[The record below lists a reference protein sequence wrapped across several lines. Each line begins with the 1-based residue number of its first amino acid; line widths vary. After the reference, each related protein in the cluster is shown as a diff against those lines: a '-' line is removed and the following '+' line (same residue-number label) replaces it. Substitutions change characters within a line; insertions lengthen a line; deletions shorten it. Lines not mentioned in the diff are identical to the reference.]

1 MIRERT
7 VVSLQDQ
14 KPSKKLQVDHD
25 LSLTKAINQAG
36 LSEAV
41 KKQALLRNDSE
52 DVEDSTKSVGAVK
65 VKAKKTQKLK
75 DETTKEE
82 SPTLPSSTRCKRW
95 GNPLTCKQANCPA
108 KDATCYKCS
117 KRSRCGTVC
126 KSSKT
131 VGEVQ
136 EDGNLFFGEI
146 GIETN
151 NTFWSVDLLSVNAQQ
166 VRLKIDTG
174 ADVTVILDKIYEA
187 LRPSPAHFS
196 LSLRWCFGGKI
207 QKRDKS
213 TEREIF
219 VVNDARNALSGRP
232 ATEALAIVKQG

>member
-1 MIRERT
+1 MKSFWVHLPEKFDFSRQEEWPKWSARFERFR
-7 VVSLQDQ
+7 
-14 KPSKKLQVDHD
+14 QVYC
-25 LSLTKAINQAG
+25 LAKGEEESQT
-36 LSEAV
+36 
-41 KKQALLRNDSE
+41 
-52 DVEDSTKSVGAVK
+52 AVK
-65 VKAKKTQKLK
+65 VQAKKTQKLK
-75 DETTKEE
+75 DETTEEE
-82 SPTLPSSTRCKRW
+82 SPTLPSSTRCERC
-95 GNPLTCKQANCPA
+95 GNPLNCKQANCPA
-108 KDATCYKCS
+108 KEATCYKCS
-117 KRSRCGTVC
+117 KRSHCGTVC

-219 VVNDARNALSGRP
+219 VVNGTRNTLSGRP
-232 ATEALAIVKQG
+232 AIEALAIVKQGWCRGSHRP